1 MGGRNGGWTVRPEI
15 LCETAIFKGTSW
27 MPDMASIVVDNAI
40 KPCAQVLHAPSQ
52 QAPPQP

>member
-15 LCETAIFKGTSW
+15 LCETAIFNGTSW